1 MFVYLA
7 MSEMQ
12 YLIYRP
18 DLSNSQ
24 TSRKKL
30 KKQQM
35 VKNKLPINF
44 QTKNISKT
52 WLMLKF
58 PNISKIQG
66 F

>member
-1 MFVYLA
+1 MFVYLT

-35 VKNKLPINF
+35 VKNKLSINF
-44 QTKNISKT
+44 QTKNISKHD
-52 WLMLKF
+52 
-58 PNISKIQG
+58 
-66 F
+66 

>member
-18 DLSNSQ
+18 DLYNSE
-24 TSRKKL
+24 TSRKML

-35 VKNKLPINF
+35 VKNKLSINF

-52 WLMLKF
+52 
-58 PNISKIQG
+58 
-66 F
+66 